1 MVDEMQFFQVFEI
14 FFVSL
19 YSFFNS
25 RTSSLKIIQM
35 NSTFSEQHPIW
46 HEWLDLYLRGEAD
59 DATLASLK
67 DWVAASNENGK
78 LFQAFLKSYKADVPA
93 WAANINADQHWSE
106 LRARM
111 TVAPGKTVLM
121 GARKGKVRTLRLA
134 AAGAAAAIAA
144 IVATF
149 YWSGKEEYQ
158 TYEAFAEPITV
169 VLPDSTTALLN
180 SNSKLRFL
188 PGYGKEHRNVE
199 QHGQVFYQVTPN
211 TKVSFKVK
219 TSHSVV
225 KVLGTS
231 FDLKENSD
239 GTEQL
244 AVLTG
249 AVSYEP
255 AGNEAAAKVL
265 KAGQSAS
272 LGKNGKEVLLTVGL
286 PAKQL
291 YWSGNLVFEQEKVED
306 IVAVLKAYYKADI
319 ELGNTQ
325 LGSASFTGSFERE
338 SLDEVLQ
345 VICYS
350 LNMQYTK
357 SGDRYTIQPKK

>member
-1 MVDEMQFFQVFEI
+1 MHFFQVFEI
-14 FFVSL
+14 FFVRL
-19 YSFFNS
+19 YSFFTF

-59 DATLASLK
+59 EATLASLK
-67 DWVAASNENGK
+67 DWVAASNENGR

-93 WAANINADQHWSE
+93 WAASINADQHWNE

-144 IVATF
+144 IVAVF
-149 YWSGKEEYQ
+149 YWSGKDEYQ

-199 QHGQVFYQVTPN
+199 QQGQVFYQVTPN

-231 FDLKENSD
+231 FDLKSYEED

-265 KAGQSAS
+265 KAGQSAT
-272 LGKNGKEVLLTVGL
+272 LGKEANEVQLTGAL

-319 ELGNTQ
+319 QLENTQ

-350 LNMQYTK
+350 LNMQYAK
-357 SGDRYTIQPKK
+357 SGNRYTIQPKK